1 MLANPYTYIGE
12 VVVSVNPYKSLNI
25 YKDSDI
31 EVTYT
36 ILLTTRYLLILLL
49 QEYKGREQW
58 ERQPHLFSLADAG
71 KELELEK

>member
-71 KELELEK
+71 KE